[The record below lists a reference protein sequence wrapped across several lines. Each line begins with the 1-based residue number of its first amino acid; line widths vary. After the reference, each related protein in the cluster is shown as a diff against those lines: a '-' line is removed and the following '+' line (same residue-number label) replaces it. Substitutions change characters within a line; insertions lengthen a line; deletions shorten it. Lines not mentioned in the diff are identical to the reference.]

1 MINVAF
7 PYGWTYLSGFIFAVC
22 KKRLKNRKQAERFAH
37 VDMGNYTP
45 PLHFFSN
52 YIIKNG
58 LSIFFFF
65 RYYENHKHGFCYMAV
80 ESQRGLLSCPLQQ
93 SSCSVTAA
101 MFLEGPQWTNEPV
114 VWYSSSSAA
123 LWELPGAGVCSPHQR
138 NTGIQVFVCTQG
150 VFCQTPIS
158 ETWVASSKW
167 QTCSDEHS
175 AILKVD

>member
-1 MINVAF
+1 MGELTCLVLF
-7 PYGWTYLSGFIFAVC
+7 LLFA
-22 KKRLKNRKQAERFAH
+22 KKGLKTENRPRGLLMLTWEI
-37 VDMGNYTP
+37 TSP
-45 PLHFFSN
+45 PPPFFSN

-150 VFCQTPIS
+150 VSCQTPIS

>member
-1 MINVAF
+1 MGELTCLVLF
-7 PYGWTYLSGFIFAVC
+7 FAVC

-37 VDMGNYTP
+37 VDMGNYIPP

-101 MFLEGPQWTNEPV
+101 MFLEGPQ
-114 VWYSSSSAA
+114 
-123 LWELPGAGVCSPHQR
+123 
-138 NTGIQVFVCTQG
+138 
-150 VFCQTPIS
+150 
-158 ETWVASSKW
+158 
-167 QTCSDEHS
+167 
-175 AILKVD
+175 

>member
-1 MINVAF
+1 MF
-7 PYGWTYLSGFIFAVC
+7 LFHMGELMFYFCCVC
-22 KKRLKNRKQAERFAH
+22 KKGLKAENRPRGLLMLTWEI
-37 VDMGNYTP
+37 TP
-45 PLHFFSN
+45 PPFHFFFPN

-65 RYYENHKHGFCYMAV
+65 WYYENHKHGFCYTAV

-101 MFLEGPQWTNEPV
+101 MFLEGPQRTNEPV

-150 VFCQTPIS
+150 VFCQTTIS
-158 ETWVASSKW
+158 EAWVASSKR

-175 AILKVD
+175 AILEVD